1 MRAAAGGEAAGRPA
15 RRAPG
20 GSGRKRGAMAPTKKK
35 PAARPLPKPRSASRG
50 TAAKSA
56 RSAST
61 AAAQVRPTKTGRAT
75 AARGAAEPGKTPAR
89 RAPAPAPATATL
101 DPLAIGREVIAIEAK
116 ALSALAGRLGPSFV
130 EAVHAVLACRGRVV
144 VTGMGKPGFIAQKI
158 SATLASTGTPSL
170 YLHPA
175 EALHGDLGRVVR
187 DDLLL
192 ALSNS
197 GRTEEVVRMLPPVK
211 RIGAKVIAVTGD
223 PESPL
228 AKHADLVLDVGNNA
242 EAGPMGLAPTTS
254 STVLLALGDAL
265 AMAVLRH
272 RDFGQHEYA
281 LFHPGGSLGRS
292 VMRVAEVMRKGEG
305 NPTVAATAT
314 VAEAVR
320 VMTRTP
326 GRPGATSVVDE
337 AGRLVG
343 IFTDGDLRRLLERG
357 DFSRDL
363 LVGAVMGRDPR
374 TIGPDLLVLEA
385 ARILGEARVD
395 QVPVVDADRRPVGLL
410 DVQDLLA
417 VRLIG

>member
-1 MRAAAGGEAAGRPA
+1 
-15 RRAPG
+15 
-20 GSGRKRGAMAPTKKK
+20 MAPTKKK
-35 PAARPLPKPRSASRG
+35 PVARPVPQSRAASRV
-50 TAAKSA
+50 TAAKNA
-56 RSAST
+56 RPAGK
-61 AAAQVRPTKTGRAT
+61 P
-75 AARGAAEPGKTPAR
+75 ARGASVRVSRPPAGGGGSTGAAAKRVSAPSGKPAGQAR
-89 RAPAPAPATATL
+89 PQAKPAKAQPRNAGPL
-101 DPLAIGREVIAIEAK
+101 DPVAIGREVIAIEAK
-116 ALSALAGRLGPSFV
+116 AVRALADRLGPSFA
-130 EAVHAVLACRGRVV
+130 EAVRAVLACRGRVV

-197 GRTEEVVRMLPPVK
+197 GRTEEVVRMLRPVK
-211 RIGAKVIAVTGD
+211 RIGAKVIAATGD

-228 AKHADLVLDVGNNA
+228 AREADLVLDVGNNA
-242 EAGPMGLAPTTS
+242 EAGPLGLAPTTS

-272 RDFGQHEYA
+272 RDFGNDEYA

-292 VMRVAEVMRKGEG
+292 VMRVSEVMRKGEE
-305 NPTVAATAT
+305 NPLVAVTAT

-326 GRPGATSVVDE
+326 GRPGATSVVDGD
-337 AGRLVG
+337 GRLVG

-357 DFSRDL
+357 DYSREL
-363 LVGAVMGRDPR
+363 LVEAVMGRNPR
-374 TIGPDLLVLEA
+374 TIRPDLLVLEA
-385 ARILGEARVD
+385 ARILGEAKVD
-395 QVPVVDADRRPVGLL
+395 QVPVVDEAGRPVGLL

-417 VRLIG
+417 ARLIA